1 MYVCGPTYP
10 LVMMKHIVNVV
21 GYFSRLT
28 VVVEGVVCCVFM
40 CEASCVCTCVCVC
53 EFVCLIGPP

>member
-40 CEASCVCTCVCVC
+40 CEASCVCMCVCVSLC
-53 EFVCLIGPP
+53 V